1 LNNAFRHTG
10 SIIKSEIKKLT
21 YMHNSQVILISAV
34 VAVVALRLYQKFVK
48 KDKSKTGNETKPF
61 SGSSMPS
68 TSKDDDYEPY
78 SKK

>member
-1 LNNAFRHTG
+1 MLSGILKVLKDLNQ
-10 SIIKSEIKKLT
+10 KLT

-34 VAVVALRLYQKFVK
+34 VAVVALRLYQKYIK

-61 SGSSMPS
+61 TGTSMPS
-68 TSKDDDYEPY
+68 SSKDDDYEPY